1 MQKVCIK
8 KEVNQIINH
17 TTHQLEMNSQSD
29 GSVKDLISCNGVGS
43 KIRKTKKKLLLDQRV
58 EEKIPK
64 ILNALDLVN
73 KEDAILIPAKQKAS
87 PRTNT
92 NSSRR
97 SSYIGVFKN
106 GPNWQALI
114 SIKRKKTYI
123 GTYRTEEEAARAF
136 DYYSILMNNMVAV
149 TNFNYSKKT
158 ILQLFSEH
166 NKSE

>member
-1 MQKVCIK
+1 MNIHQD
-8 KEVNQIINH
+8 VNQVINH
-17 TTHQLEMNSQSD
+17 TKYQLEINSQSD
-29 GSVKDLISCNGVGS
+29 GSVKDFICSAEVGC

-58 EEKIPK
+58 EERIPK
-64 ILNALDLVN
+64 ILNALNLVN

-123 GTYRTEEEAARAF
+123 GTYKTEEEAARAF
-136 DYYSILMNNMVAV
+136 DYYSILINNMVAV
-149 TNFNYSKKT
+149 TNFNYSKRT

-166 NKSE
+166 KKSE